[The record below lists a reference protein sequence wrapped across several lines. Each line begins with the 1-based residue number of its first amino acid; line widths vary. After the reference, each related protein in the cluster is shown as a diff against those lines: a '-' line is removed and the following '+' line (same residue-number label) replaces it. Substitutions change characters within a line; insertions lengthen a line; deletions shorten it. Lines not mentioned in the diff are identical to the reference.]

1 MSEPIANTAF
11 WLVEPPEHAVRQTIE
26 RLSRAPDVVQVA
38 IMPDVHLAAGV
49 SNGVVVATRHLIYP
63 AAVGG
68 DIGCGFAAIRFDG
81 AASLLNRR
89 AAAGEVLA
97 SLPRVVP
104 VMRHNRRIGLP
115 QLHGNLD
122 ATHLTHPELT
132 ARALSVGRE
141 ELGTLGRGNHFLEFQ
156 EDDEARLWVM
166 VHSGSRA
173 MGQHIT
179 AAHLKGAK
187 SVGGG
192 LAFLDADTPAGQAY
206 LHDVAW
212 ARRYAA
218 ESRRLMLT
226 AAAELVAGLL
236 GITSDEQTFINTDHN
251 HVQSECHADGTLW
264 VHRKGANM
272 AGADLPNI
280 IPGSMATHTFHVAG
294 RGDARSLTSS
304 SHGAGRRL
312 SRGAARAKISR
323 KDLERQLAN
332 VWVDP
337 KVSGKLVD
345 ESPTAYKDIDAVMRA
360 QSDLVRV
367 VRRLR
372 PVLCHKGV

>member
-1 MSEPIANTAF
+1 MHDINLTRT
-11 WLVEPPEHAVRQTIE
+11 WLVEPLEPAVRQTIE
-26 RLSRAPDVVQVA
+26 RLSRAPDVAQVA
-38 IMPDVHLAAGV
+38 VMPDVHLAAGV

-68 DIGCGFAAIRFDG
+68 DIGCGFAAVRLDG
-81 AASLLNRR
+81 SAATLNRR

-97 SLPRVVP
+97 ALPTVVP
-104 VMRHNRRIGLP
+104 IMRHRRRTGLP
-115 QLHGNLD
+115 ELADELD
-122 ATHLTHPELT
+122 ASALTQEDLV

-156 EDDEARLWVM
+156 EDDEGRLWIM

-179 AAHLKGAK
+179 AAHLKNAQ

-192 LAFLDADTPAGQAY
+192 LAFLDAESDEGQAY
-206 LHDVAW
+206 LRDAAW

-226 AAAELVAGLL
+226 AAGDIIGDIL
-236 GITSDEQTFINTDHN
+236 GFKPDHKTWLNTDHN
-251 HVQSECHADGTLW
+251 HVQNEMHDGQTLW

-272 AGADLPNI
+272 ARAGMDNI
-280 IPGSMATHTFHVAG
+280 IPGSMATHTYHVEG
-294 RGDARSLTSS
+294 RGEALSLGSS

-312 SRGAARAKISR
+312 SRGAARARISR
-323 KDLERQLAN
+323 KELERQIGRI
-332 VWVDP
+332 WIDP
-337 KVSGKLVD
+337 RSSGKLVD
-345 ESPTAYKDIDAVMRA
+345 ESPTAYKDLDAVMRA
-360 QSDLVRV
+360 QGDLVRI
-367 VRRLR
+367 VRKVR